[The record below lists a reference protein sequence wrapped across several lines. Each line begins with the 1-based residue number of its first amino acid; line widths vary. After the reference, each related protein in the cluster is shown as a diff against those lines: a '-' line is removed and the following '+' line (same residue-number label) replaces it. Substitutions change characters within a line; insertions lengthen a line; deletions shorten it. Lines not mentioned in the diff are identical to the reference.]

1 MKLLISISATITAI
15 LLISTLICGLWM
27 KSVPMVTANNI
38 SFHMNCGV
46 TSICL
51 FFITMILILI
61 QNRKERKK

>member
-46 TSICL
+46 TSISVSY
-51 FFITMILILI
+51 THLIWKSVVI
-61 QNRKERKK
+61 GIIIEA